1 MLHNLT
7 FALAISAL
15 IAGAANADVHEVQM
29 LNRTDD
35 ARMAFEPA
43 FLEIAAGDTVRFL
56 ASDRGHN
63 AETIDGMF
71 PDAASAFKGDI
82 NEEIEVT
89 FDVSGIYGIKCKP
102 HFTMG
107 MVMTIAVGDVA
118 EVPAS
123 FLEGRLSNKAR
134 NRFEEQIASG
144 NLGQ

>member
-1 MLHNLT
+1 
-7 FALAISAL
+7 
-15 IAGAANADVHEVQM
+15 M

-71 PDAASAFKGDI
+71 SDAASAFKGDI

-89 FDVSGIYGIKCKP
+89 FDVS
-102 HFTMG
+102 
-107 MVMTIAVGDVA
+107 
-118 EVPAS
+118 
-123 FLEGRLSNKAR
+123 
-134 NRFEEQIASG
+134 
-144 NLGQ
+144 